1 MNRSRLDHAFAN
13 DEFRLAP
20 PPPDVEQ
27 PVSVAESFGARRRPN
42 GGAKALEAEEEDT
55 GEQYR
60 LSAAPRDELPA
71 VAVAQGYGK
80 ATRGRSKTMA
90 VVEIAS
96 AIAGAA
102 MTRILDDEGDIK
114 WELDQLNGAAHPDG
128 LTSTPSKAAY
138 SSKRLTVDGFWV
150 ENLATD
156 RITADFEITFQYNG
170 ASVGYIQVSNTTTND
185 ALGWG
190 LTVKE
195 TIMADPNTYTTVPP
209 DGTRFAAIKVR
220 FDYHF
225 DRKFLSDLIAIK
237 EYTLYG
243 NGSVKVESRW
253 TQG

>member
-1 MNRSRLDHAFAN
+1 MSTSRIARSLAN

-20 PPPDVEQ
+20 PPADIEQ
-27 PVSVAESFGARRRPN
+27 PVSVAESFGARATGR
-42 GGAKALEAEEEDT
+42 AQALEEDT

-60 LSAAPRDELPA
+60 LSAAPRDEQPA
-71 VAVAQGYGK
+71 VAIAPEYRDRP
-80 ATRGRSKTMA
+80 TRARSKSMA

-102 MTRILDDEGDIK
+102 MTRVLDDTGDIK
-114 WELDQLNGAAHPDG
+114 WELDQLNGVAHPDG
-128 LTSTPSKAAY
+128 LTATPSKATY
-138 SSKRLTVDGFWV
+138 SSKRLAVDGFWV
-150 ENLATD
+150 ENVATD

-243 NGSVKVESRW
+243 NGSVAVESRW

>member
-1 MNRSRLDHAFAN
+1 MSTSRMAASLAD
-13 DEFRLAP
+13 DQFRLAP
-20 PPPDVEQ
+20 PPADIEQ
-27 PVSVAESFGARRRPN
+27 PVAVAESFGAQRKRKN
-42 GGAKALEAEEEDT
+42 AKLQRAQALEEDT

-60 LSAAPRDELPA
+60 LSAVPPDQHPAIAIAQSYQPRS
-71 VAVAQGYGK
+71 
-80 ATRGRSKTMA
+80 RTMA

-114 WELDQLNGAAHPDG
+114 WELDQLNGVAHPDG
-128 LTSTPSKAAY
+128 LTSTPSKATY
-138 SSKRLTVDGFWV
+138 SSKRLAVGGFWV

-170 ASVGYIQVSNTTTND
+170 ASVGYIQVSNTSTND

-243 NGSVKVESRW
+243 NGNVAVESRW